1 MATSV
6 DFLRS
11 LGYTVEVIYTPLAAD
26 STLKQSALTRAAE
39 IHAAF
44 VNPAVSAV
52 ICTVGGLTCNELVHY
67 LDYELI
73 KANPKIF
80 CGYSDITVLHYAL
93 YEHADLRTFYGP
105 TSLTQWSEYPTPL
118 AFTTENFFRAVTSPE
133 PLGALSASK
142 EWTPESCAKHW
153 LTGTEPTGPR
163 PLEPNPGW
171 RWLRPGRSTG
181 MIFGGCLPVLL
192 RFCGTEWDLQSYE
205 NVILVLELPEADD
218 HKPAPLERSTSQLS
232 DLANRGVFK
241 AISGL
246 VFGRSYGYTDEMNAK
261 LERYLLEVTEG
272 FQFPIVA
279 GVDIGHT
286 DPMLTIP
293 FGANAEM
300 DGEKGTLVISE
311 GGVR

>member
-1 MATSV
+1 
-6 DFLRS
+6 
-11 LGYTVEVIYTPLAAD
+11 
-26 STLKQSALTRAAE
+26 
-39 IHAAF
+39 
-44 VNPAVSAV
+44 
-52 ICTVGGLTCNELVHY
+52 
-67 LDYELI
+67 
-73 KANPKIF
+73 
-80 CGYSDITVLHYAL
+80 
-93 YEHADLRTFYGP
+93 
-105 TSLTQWSEYPTPL
+105 
-118 AFTTENFFRAVTSPE
+118 
-133 PLGALSASK
+133 
-142 EWTPESCAKHW
+142 
-153 LTGTEPTGPR
+153 
-163 PLEPNPGW
+163 
-171 RWLRPGRSTG
+171 